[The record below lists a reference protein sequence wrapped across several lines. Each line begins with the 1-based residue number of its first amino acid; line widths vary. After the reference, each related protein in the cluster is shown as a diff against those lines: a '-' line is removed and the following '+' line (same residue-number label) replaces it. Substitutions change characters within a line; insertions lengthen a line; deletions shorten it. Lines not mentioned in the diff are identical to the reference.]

1 MVPDKIQTGF
11 NVVDSHDELSPEQ
24 YNFITRVM
32 GLVLLLIKRAMIT
45 AGQVV
50 QHRGEKIVGPE
61 DVNKALMHEAMV
73 FFESET
79 LDQDLDEMVKQLQ
92 EFVEEEQAKEEEAQ
106 HSSGES
112 VSSFADSLFDSIV
125 DDATETAGHAEPLEN
140 AEGHVCA
147 CETCCSVRNVDEAW
161 GVWDV
166 TGDPVKEFLKEH
178 INVMMSEGLT
188 EIDV

>member
-61 DVNKALMHEAMV
+61 DVNKSRLN
-73 FFESET
+73 T
-79 LDQDLDEMVKQLQ
+79 L
-92 EFVEEEQAKEEEAQ
+92 
-106 HSSGES
+106 
-112 VSSFADSLFDSIV
+112 
-125 DDATETAGHAEPLEN
+125 
-140 AEGHVCA
+140 
-147 CETCCSVRNVDEAW
+147 R
-161 GVWDV
+161 
-166 TGDPVKEFLKEH
+166 
-178 INVMMSEGLT
+178 
-188 EIDV
+188 